1 MGKNNVCSQ
10 LSKARASLWAK
21 LFHSQELEG
30 GSHRGPKAQLTL
42 KLVMHGLMD
51 ALSDAGQPVLEGQGD
66 LRLVQKLVTT
76 CEAKERDISSSC
88 LDLGLSPKGFYSAIL
103 TPSIQH
109 TPVNAQR

>member
-1 MGKNNVCSQ
+1 MPPFG
-10 LSKARASLWAK
+10 LSYFTVRSWKEA
-21 LFHSQELEG
+21 
-30 GSHRGPKAQLTL
+30 PKAQLTL

-88 LDLGLSPKGFYSAIL
+88 LDLGLWSF
-103 TPSIQH
+103 T
-109 TPVNAQR
+109 